1 MAEQQAACGT
11 VRIMAAKDGGR
22 GGTFSLIYSCGID
35 NIQCVRRN
43 LGIGETF
50 VLLCI
55 YLTNTGS
62 LAGLAVLNGT
72 HIIIIIIIVFCDRLL
87 LLFTYLTSQAP
98 MTFLLPEAE
107 LRISPRKTSG
117 KISPWRST
125 QPQSREH

>member
-1 MAEQQAACGT
+1 MS
-11 VRIMAAKDGGR
+11 
-22 GGTFSLIYSCGID
+22 GGTW
-35 NIQCVRRN
+35 
-43 LGIGETF
+43 IGETF

-72 HIIIIIIIVFCDRLL
+72 HIIIVTIVISLFCDKLL
-87 LLFTYLTSQAP
+87 LLFTCLACHEPPSRP
-98 MTFLLPEAE
+98 PPPLSVPLPPEAE

-125 QPQSREH
+125 QPQSREHC

>member
-1 MAEQQAACGT
+1 MS
-11 VRIMAAKDGGR
+11 GGAW
-22 GGTFSLIYSCGID
+22 
-35 NIQCVRRN
+35 
-43 LGIGETF
+43 IGETF

-72 HIIIIIIIVFCDRLL
+72 HIIITIVISVLCDKLL